1 MYHLVFQSYSFLW
14 ITDYTVL
21 HVFNAKSSQMY
32 TYFEWQYWFL
42 TSSLF
47 HLQLV
52 GCVLFKKDKLIPI
65 TIAKELIVHISLN
78 NYIAWRLIFLN
89 INILWL
95 NQKIRQLA
103 LTSPYQFFAIHL
115 RFRFLLKIYA
125 IKYKQH
131 ITKNLMECFNS

>member
-1 MYHLVFQSYSFLW
+1 MYLILILYHLVFQSYSSLW
-14 ITDYTVL
+14 ITDYNVYSFTCIYY
-21 HVFNAKSSQMY
+21 NAKSSQMY
-32 TYFEWQYWFL
+32 TTL
-42 TSSLF
+42 N
-47 HLQLV
+47 
-52 GCVLFKKDKLIPI
+52 DRLIPI
-65 TIAKELIVHISLN
+65 TIARELIVHIFLN

-89 INILWL
+89 INILWF
-95 NQKIRQLA
+95 NQNIRQLA